1 MIRVTPRARVHRD
14 QAGDPLD
21 GLVNMF
27 DIGIVLA
34 VGFLL
39 AALSSLG
46 LSDAVN
52 EDGLTKPTL
61 GEVTLKPGETAEDV
75 PDQGVKTLGRGTPV
89 GTVYRLADGRL
100 VYVTGDGTTTPVDP
114 EAAAPESGS
123 GSEVAPDSDPDSQAP
138 ESLSPDDVFPGSEG
152 GTSGGGLPE
161 PGTAT
166 EAP

>member
-1 MIRVTPRARVHRD
+1 MIKVTPRARVHQDR
-14 QAGDPLD
+14 AGDPLD

-34 VGFLL
+34 VGFLI

-52 EDGLTKPTL
+52 DGGLVKPTL
-61 GEVTLKPGETAEDV
+61 QEIPLQPGQTPQPV
-75 PDQGVKTLGRGTPV
+75 PDEGVKTAGRGTPV

-114 EAAAPESGS
+114 DADAETPAD
-123 GSEVAPDSDPDSQAP
+123 PDSDSETPVDP
-138 ESLSPDDVFPGSEG
+138 ED
-152 GTSGGGLPE
+152 GTSEDLPDPFDE
-161 PGTAT
+161 LPPIDGS
-166 EAP
+166 

>member
-1 MIRVTPRARVHRD
+1 MIKVTPRARVHQDR
-14 QAGDPLD
+14 AGDPLD

-52 EDGLTKPTL
+52 ENGLTKPTL
-61 GEVTLKPGETAEDV
+61 DSIPLEPGQTPQPV
-75 PDQGVKTLGRGTPV
+75 PSEGVKTAGRGTPV

-100 VYVTGDGTTTPVDP
+100 VYVTGDGSTAPVSPGADSSP
-114 EAAAPESGS
+114 DAGS
-123 GSEVAPDSDPDSQAP
+123 SDPDPGTVP
-138 ESLSPDDVFPGSEG
+138 EQEQPDDVPDELTPDLQGELPAPDFP
-152 GTSGGGLPE
+152 T
-161 PGTAT
+161 TA
-166 EAP
+166 P